1 MFVTYDYPI
10 SLHVGPPKS
19 KVKSFTGII
28 YYELIKRMDKRK
40 LKGCK
45 IDTYSEVS
53 DMLEVTRGPTELPVG
68 QDHCLSL
75 HDSNTQ
81 YTSLEVYNVCKI

>member
-1 MFVTYDYPI
+1 MFVTCDYPI
-10 SLHVGPPKS
+10 SLHIAPPKS

-40 LKGCK
+40 LKGYK

-53 DMLEVTRGPTELPVG
+53 DMLEVTPGTHRVARGPG
-68 QDHCLSL
+68 SL
-75 HDSNTQ
+75 VIPSWQ
-81 YTSLEVYNVCKI
+81 